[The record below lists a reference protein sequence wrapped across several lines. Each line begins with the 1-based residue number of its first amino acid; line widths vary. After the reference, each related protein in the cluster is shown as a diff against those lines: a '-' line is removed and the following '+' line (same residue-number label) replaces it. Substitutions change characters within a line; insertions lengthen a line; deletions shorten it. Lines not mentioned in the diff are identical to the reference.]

1 MDSKQIA
8 LIGNPNSGKTTIYN
22 GLTGS
27 SSKVGNWPGVTVE
40 KKEGKLAGKEGYSI
54 IDLPGIYSL
63 STYSDDERVA
73 KNFLLEKPDLVVDVI
88 DTSNLKRN
96 LYLAIQLLEMN
107 QHIVMAFNMMDVAVK
122 KYDEINFKLF
132 SQLLGVPVV
141 PITGHKKEGIDEL
154 TNTIVATTKKEHI
167 EFRLPYGTELEEHLC
182 ILENL
187 FKAKNVTIPGYT
199 HRMVAIAALEGN
211 EIIHKQLEPYDVLET
226 LSQQI
231 DHLQSIYKDDLES
244 IFIEQRY
251 GFIEGL
257 IKQTVVRKRQLE
269 KSLKF
274 SDKVD
279 KIILHPVAGLLI
291 FFGVMFLVFQITF
304 TVGDV
309 IKGFLELGFENLGI
323 WVEATIPNELVVSFI
338 NDGIIGGVGTIIT
351 FLPNLILMF
360 LLLTFL
366 EDVGYM
372 ARAAYLMDRFM
383 RFFGLQGKAF
393 IPLITGFGCS
403 VPAILATRTLEN
415 KSDRMTTIMVAPL
428 ISCSARLPVY
438 LLFVS
443 ALFPAAQQGIVLFS
457 IYILGIVLAVVMAKI
472 FKSTIFKG
480 ENTPFV
486 LELPPYRIPTV
497 KATWIHSW
505 DRIKDFL
512 SRAGTLI
519 LAMVIVVWV
528 LSTLPLGVEY
538 GSEQSIIG
546 QIGAFIAPIFS
557 PVGFGNYA
565 ASSALIAGIVAK
577 EVVVSTLGTIYGA
590 TGGGLVDVISTQ
602 WTALQAYSFMVMS
615 AIYVPCLA
623 ALATIKKETGSF
635 KWMFFAM
642 GYTLVL
648 GYIVSLVIYQ
658 VGLLLGLG

>member
-1 MDSKQIA
+1 MEDKKIA
-8 LIGNPNSGKTTIYN
+8 LIGNPNSGKTTIFN

-40 KKEGKLAGKEGYSI
+40 KKEGKLAGQKGVSI

-63 STYSDDERVA
+63 SAYSDDERVA
-73 KNFLLEKPDLVVDVI
+73 KNFLLKKPDLVVDVI

-96 LYLAIQLLEMN
+96 LYLAIRLLEMN
-107 QHIVMAFNMMDVAVK
+107 QHLVMAFNMMDVAEK
-122 KYDEINFKLF
+122 KYDTINFELF
-132 SQLLGVPVV
+132 SQLLGVPVA
-141 PITGHKKEGIDEL
+141 PITGHKKEGIEEL
-154 TNTIVATTKKEHI
+154 TQMIVATTEREHV
-167 EFRLPYGTELEEHLC
+167 EFRLPYGNELEEHLC

-187 FKAKNVTIPGYT
+187 FKRKEVSISGHTY
-199 HRMVAIAALEGN
+199 RMLAIAALEGN
-211 EIIHKQLEPYDVLET
+211 EIIHKLLEPYDVLDTIKKE
-226 LSQQI
+226 I
-231 DHLQSIYKDDLES
+231 DHLQGIYHDDLES

-257 IKQTVVRKRQLE
+257 IKRTVVRKRQIE

-279 KIILHPVAGLLI
+279 KIVLHPVAGLLI
-291 FFGVMFLVFQITF
+291 FFGVMFLVFQIVF
-304 TVGDV
+304 TVGDF
-309 IKGFLELGFENLGI
+309 IRGFLEMGFENLSI
-323 WVEATIPNELVVSFI
+323 WVGNTIPNDLAISFI

-372 ARAAYLMDRFM
+372 SRAAYLMDRFM

-393 IPLITGFGCS
+393 IPLITEFGCS

-415 KSDRMTTIMVAPL
+415 KADRMTTIMVAPL

-443 ALFPAAQQGIVLFS
+443 ALFPVAQQGRVLFS
-457 IYILGIVLAVVMAKI
+457 IYILGIILAVIMAKI

-480 ENTPFV
+480 DNTTFV
-486 LELPPYRIPTV
+486 LELPPYRIPTA
-497 KATWIHSW
+497 KATWIHSGKK
-505 DRIKDFL
+505 IKDFL

-519 LAMVIVVWV
+519 LAMVIIVWL

-546 QIGAFIAPIFS
+546 QIGAFIAPIFT
-557 PVGFGNYA
+557 PVNFGNYA
-565 ASSALIAGIVAK
+565 ASSALIAGIIAK

-590 TGGGLVDVISTQ
+590 TGGGLVEIISTQ
-602 WTALQAYSFMVMS
+602 WSALQAYSFMVMS

-642 GYTLVL
+642 GYTLIL
-648 GYIVSLVIYQ
+648 GYIVSLIIYQ
-658 VGLLLGLG
+658 GGLLLGLG